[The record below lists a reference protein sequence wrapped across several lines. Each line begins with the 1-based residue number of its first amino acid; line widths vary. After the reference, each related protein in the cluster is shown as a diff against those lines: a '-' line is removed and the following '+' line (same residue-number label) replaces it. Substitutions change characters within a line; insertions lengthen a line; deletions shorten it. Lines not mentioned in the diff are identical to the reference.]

1 MIIDQSFA
9 DLLHLFPSQEL
20 HFVEINVSN
29 QEVIDH
35 ENDILQSVFV

>member
-9 DLLHLFPSQEL
+9 DLLHLFPLQEF